1 MHFSCDEVYHK
12 MRIRWKRTAHNTG
25 KVWASIS
32 QVLPLRWV
40 LLHFPVLREIDGAN
54 PCISHMIKYT
64 VGWELYWE
72 KSPILW
78 EKYEYQFHRL
88 NPYERFC
95 CIFPYY
101 EKLMRK
107 HMHFRYTEIYHRMG
121 IGWKKTP
128 ILWEKYHYR
137 FPRFSPYHG
146 FCCIFLYSGK
156 FMGKPMHFP
165 YAEVYQGM
173 GIGWEKK
180 HPYYGKSLSINFPDV
195 PHTVGFVAFSRK
207 CKCKGNPYISHMLKY
222 TIGWE
227 SGWKKAPILWENY
240 DCRFPR
246 LSSYHGF
253 CCICPYCGKFMGK
266 PMYFR
271 YVDIG

>member
-40 LLHFPVLREIDGAN
+40 LLHFPVLWEIDGAN

-95 CIFPYY
+95 CIVPYY

-121 IGWKKTP
+121 IGWKKNTH
-128 ILWEKYHYR
+128 I
-137 FPRFSPYHG
+137 
-146 FCCIFLYSGK
+146 
-156 FMGKPMHFP
+156 MGK
-165 YAEVYQGM
+165 V
-173 GIGWEKK
+173 
-180 HPYYGKSLSINFPDV
+180 SL
-195 PHTVGFVAFSRK
+195 
-207 CKCKGNPYISHMLKY
+207 
-222 TIGWE
+222 
-227 SGWKKAPILWENY
+227 
-240 DCRFPR
+240 
-246 LSSYHGF
+246 
-253 CCICPYCGKFMGK
+253 
-266 PMYFR
+266 
-271 YVDIG
+271 